1 MRTSLFMLLTSFSM
15 AFSVTGCGR
24 YFLDPISSVKEYEV
38 KGVKDKT
45 YEQIINQSGRCD
57 NPQWVQKTK
66 NITWQD
72 SVRSDSIEVSV
83 TCNSKVFLPLRK
95 QFESESFKLE
105 NIASNSIDPKVF
117 DRVKAE
123 YEKKKSSQ
131 TPTYNENRLKELA
144 VQFCRFPDVSTFPEL
159 VNALIAPRSV
169 CKPTDKQRKALETE
183 FSFKYGSPESLL
195 WPFYDELAIE
205 TAKSV
210 NLNEMSKSRNFD
222 IEEQIIFT
230 VQYHQVGKTG
240 RRMKQAKYEAN
251 VGGHFYTLKVNGEIK
266 ARQSYPNVANI
277 FKREPAWK

>member
-72 SVRSDSIEVSV
+72 SVRSDSVEVSL
-83 TCNSKVFLPLRK
+83 TCNSKAFIPLHK
-95 QFESESFKLE
+95 QFESESFKLKH
-105 NIASNSIDPKVF
+105 IASDSIEPKVF
-117 DRVKAE
+117 EQVKVD
-123 YEKKKSSQ
+123 YERKKSPQ
-131 TPTYNENRLKELA
+131 TPAYNENRLKELA
-144 VQFCRFPDVSTFPEL
+144 VEFCRFPDISTFPEL
-159 VNALIAPRSV
+159 VNALFAPRSV
-169 CKPTDKQRKALETE
+169 CKPTDEQRKALEAE
-183 FSFKYGSPESLL
+183 FSFKYSSPESLL
-195 WPFYDELAIE
+195 WPFYNELAIE
-205 TAKSV
+205 IAKNV
-210 NLNEMSKSRNFD
+210 NLNEMSKSRSFD

-240 RRMKQAKYEAN
+240 RSMKYAKYEAN
-251 VGGHFYTLKVNGEIK
+251 VGGLFYTLKVNGEIK
-266 ARQSYPNVANI
+266 AQQSHPNVANI
-277 FKREPAWK
+277 FKRELAWK

>member
-1 MRTSLFMLLTSFSM
+1 MRNSFFMLFTGVSVAIF
-15 AFSVTGCGR
+15 VTGCSKDS
-24 YFLDPISSVKEYEV
+24 LDPISSVKNHEA
-38 KGVKDKT
+38 KGIKDKT

-105 NIASNSIDPKVF
+105 NIASDSIDPKIF
-117 DRVKAE
+117 ERVKAE
-123 YEKKKSSQ
+123 YEKKKSPQ

-144 VQFCRFPDVSTFPEL
+144 VEFCRFPDVSTFPEL

-169 CKPTDKQRKALETE
+169 CKPTDEQRKALEAE

-195 WPFYDELAIE
+195 WPFYDELAIDI
-205 TAKSV
+205 AKRV
-210 NLNEMSKSRNFD
+210 NSSEMSKSRNFD

-230 VQYHQVGKTG
+230 VQYRQVGKTG

-251 VGGHFYTLKVNGEIK
+251 VGGYFYTLKVNGEIK
-266 ARQSYPNVANI
+266 AQQSHPNVANI

>member
-1 MRTSLFMLLTSFSM
+1 MRNSFFMLFTGVSVAIF
-15 AFSVTGCGR
+15 VTGCSKDS
-24 YFLDPISSVKEYEV
+24 LDPISSVKNHEA
-38 KGVKDKT
+38 KGIKDKT

-83 TCNSKVFLPLRK
+83 TCNSRVFLPLHK

-105 NIASNSIDPKVF
+105 KIASDSIDPKNF
-117 DRVKAE
+117 ERVKAE
-123 YEKKKSSQ
+123 YEKKKSPQ

-144 VQFCRFPDVSTFPEL
+144 VEFCRFPDVSTFPEL

-169 CKPTDKQRKALETE
+169 CKPTDEQRKALEAE

-195 WPFYDELAIE
+195 WPFYEELAIE
-205 TAKSV
+205 IAKSV

-230 VQYHQVGKTG
+230 VQYRQVGKTG
-240 RRMKQAKYEAN
+240 RRMKQAKYEAS

-277 FKREPAWK
+277 FKRELTWK